1 MSEKINGIITKSV
14 GGVYTVDVSTDIY
27 EHKYIECKARGV
39 FRKQNISPVCADR
52 VTVEKID
59 DSYVITDI
67 LPRKSLLIRP
77 PLANLDNL
85 VFVNST
91 TQPSPNLLLL
101 DKFIAIAV
109 YKKINPIVVFTKID
123 LRQSDDLENIY
134 KNAGIDVYSVDNSSG
149 EGYEQI
155 KNVLQGKISAFTGN
169 TGVGKSSL
177 MNNIFPNLSIATNEI
192 SKKLGRGKHTTRHV
206 ELYPLENGGYIA
218 DTPGFS
224 SFETNQYDI
233 IFKND
238 LADCFCEFS
247 GYMSDCKFQDCS
259 HTKEKG
265 CAVIEAVNQG
275 FISRSRYENYVAM
288 YEEAKSLK
296 EWEYKELKK

>member
-1 MSEKINGIITKSV
+1 MSEILNGIITKSV
-14 GGVYTVDVSTDIY
+14 GGIYTVDVSTDIY
-27 EHKYIECKARGV
+27 NHKYIDCKARGV
-39 FRKQNISPVCADR
+39 FRKNNISPVCADK
-52 VTVEKID
+52 VEVSEVD
-59 DSYVITDI
+59 GDYVITEI

-91 TQPSPNLLLL
+91 VQPVPNLLLL

-109 YKKINPIVVFTKID
+109 YKKIKPIVVFTKID
-123 LRQSDDLENIY
+123 LKNSADLESIY
-134 KNAGIDVYSVDNSSG
+134 KNAGIDVFSVDNTTG
-149 EGYEQI
+149 EGYEDI
-155 KNVLQGKISAFTGN
+155 KEMLQGKISAFTGN

-177 MNNIFPNLSIATNEI
+177 LNNIFPDLSLATNEI

-206 ELYPLENGGYIA
+206 ELFPLEKGGYIA

-224 SFETNQYDI
+224 TFETNQYDI

-238 LADCFCEFS
+238 LANCFTEFKE
-247 GYMSDCKFQDCS
+247 YTDKCRFADCS

-265 CAVIEAVNQG
+265 CAVIEAVKDG
-275 FISRSRYENYVAM
+275 IIAESRYKNYVTM
-288 YEEAKSLK
+288 YEEARLLK
-296 EWEYKELKK
+296 EWEYRK

>member
-1 MSEKINGIITKSV
+1 MSEYLNGIITKSV
-14 GGVYTVDVSTDIY
+14 GGIYTVDVSKDIY
-27 EHKYIECKARGV
+27 THEYIECKARGV
-39 FRKQNISPVCADR
+39 FRKNNISPVCADK
-52 VTVEKID
+52 VEISKID
-59 DSYVITDI
+59 GDYIITNI

-91 TQPSPNLLLL
+91 IQPVPNLLLL

-109 YKKINPIVVFTKID
+109 YKKIKPIVVFTKID
-123 LRQSDDLENIY
+123 LKNSAELETIY
-134 KNAGIDVYSVDNSSG
+134 KNAGIDVYSVDNTTG
-149 EGYEQI
+149 EGYEEI
-155 KNVLQGKISAFTGN
+155 KEMLQGNISAFTGN

-177 MNNIFPNLSIATNEI
+177 LNNIFPELSLATNEI

-206 ELYPLENGGYIA
+206 ELFPLEKGGYIA

-238 LADCFCEFS
+238 LADCFTEFS
-247 GYMSDCKFQDCS
+247 EFTDKCKFMDCS

-265 CAVIEAVNQG
+265 CAVIQAVNDG
-275 FISRSRYENYVAM
+275 IISESRYKNYVTM
-288 YEEAKSLK
+288 YEEARLLK
-296 EWEYKELKK
+296 EWEYRK

>member
-1 MSEKINGIITKSV
+1 MSEKLTGIITKSV

-27 EHKYIECKARGV
+27 VHNYIECKARGI
-39 FRKQNISPVCADR
+39 FRKNNISPVCADR
-52 VTVEKID
+52 VVVECQD
-59 DSYVITDI
+59 GSNVISEI
-67 LPRKSLLIRP
+67 LPRRSLLIRP

-91 TQPSPNLLLL
+91 AEPSPNLLLL

-109 YKKINPIVVFTKID
+109 YKKINPIVVFTKVD
-123 LRQSDDLENIY
+123 LRESKELEKIY
-134 KNAGIDVYSVDNSSG
+134 KNAGIDVFSVDNTTG
-149 EGYEQI
+149 QGYEELKEI
-155 KNVLQGKISAFTGN
+155 LQGKISAFTGN

-177 MNNIFPNLSIATNEI
+177 LNNIFPNLSLATNEI

-206 ELYPLENGGYIA
+206 ELYPLENGGFIA

-233 IFKND
+233 IFKQD
-238 LADCFCEFS
+238 LADCFCEFKEYV
-247 GYMSDCKFQDCS
+247 GNCRFLDCS

-265 CAVIEAVNQG
+265 CAVIKAVENG
-275 FISRSRYENYVAM
+275 EISQSRYNNYVSM
-288 YEEAKSLK
+288 YEEAKQLK
-296 EWEYKELKK
+296 EWEYKK

>member
-1 MSEKINGIITKSV
+1 MSEIYKGIITKSV
-14 GGVYTVDVSTDIY
+14 GGIYTADVSTDIY
-27 EHKYIECKARGV
+27 KHTYIDCKARGV
-39 FRKQNISPVCADR
+39 FRKNNISPVCADK
-52 VTVEKID
+52 VVIEKID
-59 DSYVITDI
+59 GDYVITDI

-91 TQPSPNLLLL
+91 TQPSPNFLLL

-123 LRQSDDLENIY
+123 LKESCDYEEIY
-134 KNAGIDVYSVDNSSG
+134 KNAGIEVYSVDNFSN

-155 KNVLQGKISAFTGN
+155 KASLEGKISAFTGN

-177 MNNIFPNLSIATNEI
+177 LNNIFPELSLPTNEI

-206 ELYPLENGGYIA
+206 QLYPFEKGGYIA

-233 IFKND
+233 IFKKD
-238 LADCFCEFS
+238 LADCFIEFNS
-247 GYMSDCKFQDCS
+247 YVDDCKFMDCS
-259 HTKEKG
+259 HTKENG
-265 CAVIEAVNQG
+265 CAVREAVNCG
-275 FISRSRYENYVAM
+275 KIARSRYNSYLSM
-288 YEEAKSLK
+288 YQEAKLLK
-296 EWEYKELKK
+296 EWEYRK

>member
-1 MSEKINGIITKSV
+1 MSEKLNGIITKSV
-14 GGVYTVDVSTDIY
+14 GGIYTVDVSTDIY
-27 EHKYIECKARGV
+27 ERKYIECKARGV
-39 FRKQNISPVCADR
+39 FRKNNISPVCADN
-52 VTVEKID
+52 VVVENID
-59 DSYVITDI
+59 GSYIITDI

-91 TQPSPNLLLL
+91 VQPSPNLLLL

-123 LRQSDDLENIY
+123 LKESEGLEEIY
-134 KNAGIDVYSVDNSSG
+134 KNAGIEVYSVDNSTGS
-149 EGYEQI
+149 GYEKI
-155 KNVLQGKISAFTGN
+155 KETLQGKISAFTGN

-177 MNNIFPNLSIATNEI
+177 LNNIFPDLSLATNEI

-206 ELYPLENGGYIA
+206 ELYPLEKGGYIA

-238 LADCFCEFS
+238 LADCFVEFS
-247 GYMSDCKFQDCS
+247 EFVDDCRFMDCS

-265 CAVIEAVNQG
+265 CAVIQAVNEG
-275 FISRSRYENYVAM
+275 KIAESRYKNYVAM
-288 YEEAKSLK
+288 YEEARLLK
-296 EWEYKELKK
+296 EWEYRK